1 MSSYISK
8 CYDANECK
16 QFISRLFLKCIN
28 APELTDLDSILY
40 ARHMLQIWNSKYLQQ
55 IKNELINY

>member
-28 APELTDLDSILY
+28 ATELTDLDSILY
-40 ARHMLQIWNSKYLQQ
+40 ARHHVANMEQQ
-55 IKNELINY
+55 VFTTNQK

>member
-16 QFISRLFLKCIN
+16 QFISRLFLNCIN

-40 ARHMLQIWNSKYLQQ
+40 ARHHVANMEQQ
-55 IKNELINY
+55 VFTTNQK